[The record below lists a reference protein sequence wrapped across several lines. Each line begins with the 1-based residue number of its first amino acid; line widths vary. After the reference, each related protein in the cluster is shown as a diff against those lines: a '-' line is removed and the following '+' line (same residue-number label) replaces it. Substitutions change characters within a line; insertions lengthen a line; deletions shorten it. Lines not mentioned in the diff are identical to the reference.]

1 MWRHTY
7 LIVNLFKTKKISLHA
22 ACSVGVQCTGRK
34 PHQRSKIVQTKI
46 RHREKG
52 KQIHALLCLDTN
64 KIAMNNN
71 IPFFYTAVQCDIP
84 SYKQRVCSIAVQC
97 NRYFEELRGE
107 KQF

>member
-71 IPFFYTAVQCDIP
+71 IPFFFTQLCSVTSQAINKEFAALPFSVTDI
-84 SYKQRVCSIAVQC
+84 
-97 NRYFEELRGE
+97 LRN
-107 KQF
+107 